1 MTPIPRTAGLPP
13 AGRFALLAALF
24 SSVGQTFFIGLF
36 GSDLRAEF
44 GLSDAAFGALY
55 SSATLVSGIGMF
67 WLGALADHLSLRRA
81 VAAVLAM
88 LAFGAW
94 LISSA
99 QAAWILLPAL
109 FVVRLAGQGLMGH
122 LGVVAAGR
130 YAVKRKGRAL
140 AMVSYGFILGEACL
154 PPLVALAL
162 EQYDWRVVWLSA
174 SIVIAAV
181 GIPLMTWLARSLT
194 GNPAADAERD
204 AASTE
209 TSPVAWRRRSLF
221 VHGPFLRVLLVVL
234 VPPVLI
240 TAMFLHQGAIA
251 ERQGWTLL
259 AVGRAFVGFAA
270 AQALAAFAAG
280 RLIDR
285 FSARALLRFQ
295 LLPAAAG
302 VLALGAFAPGIS
314 LWLMFVGLG
323 LTAGLNGVVASAIWV
338 ELYGTRQLGMIR
350 GVYAALMV
358 LSTALGPVLLGGL
371 LDAGVGLPEFGLG
384 VALYVLVVPLLAV
397 PGIASHQRR

>member
-1 MTPIPRTAGLPP
+1 
-13 AGRFALLAALF
+13 
-24 SSVGQTFFIGLF
+24 
-36 GSDLRAEF
+36 
-44 GLSDAAFGALY
+44 
-55 SSATLVSGIGMF
+55 
-67 WLGALADHLSLRRA
+67 
-81 VAAVLAM
+81 
-88 LAFGAW
+88 
-94 LISSA
+94 
-99 QAAWILLPAL
+99 
-109 FVVRLAGQGLMGH
+109 
-122 LGVVAAGR
+122 
-130 YAVKRKGRAL
+130 
-140 AMVSYGFILGEACL
+140 MVSYGFILGEACL

-181 GIPLMTWLARSLT
+181 GIPLMAWLARSLT

-204 AASTE
+204 AADGE
-209 TSPVAWRRRSLF
+209 ESPAAWRRRSLF
-221 VHGPFLRVLLVVL
+221 IHGSFLRVLLVVL

-302 VLALGAFAPGIS
+302 VVALGIFTPGTS
-314 LWLMFVGLG
+314 LWLMFLGLG
-323 LTAGLNGVVASAIWV
+323 VTAGLNGVIASAIWV

-358 LSTALGPVLLGGL
+358 LSTALGPVLLGAL
-371 LDAGVGLPEFGLG
+371 LDAGTGLLEFGLG

-397 PGIASHQRR
+397 PGIASRQRR